1 MTPRGPAEG
10 DARDAARTS
19 ESSHEKL
26 SRTEIV
32 TTALEVLDEHG
43 LPNLSMRRIS
53 DSLEVQPSAL
63 YWHFPNK
70 QSLLAAVSDRI
81 LHPLT
86 AETWR
91 LPGAETEAGT
101 QQTRTLALHLR
112 TALLS
117 RRDGAELV
125 SSSFALGLLTVDLV
139 RMTSGAAR
147 SDFTLDGAGGRTCA
161 EAVVHYTIGQA
172 FHEQQQIHA
181 ATVGAIDA
189 RNQDPLGPQD
199 PTERF
204 TAGLDLILAGA
215 AALARRAESAADS
228 AKGETTTAP

>member
-10 DARDAARTS
+10 ASRDAARTPA
-19 ESSHEKL
+19 SSHEKL

-53 DSLEVQPSAL
+53 DYLEVQPSAL

-81 LHPLT
+81 LRSLT
-86 AETWR
+86 TETW
-91 LPGAETEAGT
+91 LFPGKGVEPGT
-101 QQTRTLALHLR
+101 QQTRTLALQLR

-125 SSSFALGLLTVDLV
+125 SSSFALGLLSVDLV

-147 SDFTLDGAGGRTCA
+147 SDFTLEGAGSRTCA

-172 FHEQQQIHA
+172 FHEQQRTHA
-181 ATVGAIDA
+181 AEVGALQA
-189 RNQDPLGPQD
+189 HTQDPLEPKD

-215 AALARRAESAADS
+215 AALAKD
-228 AKGETTTAP
+228 ETSTAL

>member
-10 DARDAARTS
+10 ASRTPA
-19 ESSHEKL
+19 SSHEKL

-53 DSLEVQPSAL
+53 DYLEVQPSAL

-70 QSLLAAVSDRI
+70 QSLLAGVSDRI
-81 LHPLT
+81 LRPL
-86 AETWR
+86 APE
-91 LPGAETEAGT
+91 PGA
-101 QQTRTLALHLR
+101 QQTRTLALQLR

-147 SDFTLDGAGGRTCA
+147 SDFALDGADSRTCA
-161 EAVVHYTIGQA
+161 EAIVHYTIGQA
-172 FHEQQQIHA
+172 FHEQQQTHA
-181 ATVGAIDA
+181 AEVGALQAHD
-189 RNQDPLGPQD
+189 QDPLEPQD

-215 AALARRAESAADS
+215 ATLAKD
-228 AKGETTTAP
+228 ETSTAP

>member
-1 MTPRGPAEG
+1 MTPRGPAG
-10 DARDAARTS
+10 GS
-19 ESSHEKL
+19 GLEKL

-53 DSLEVQPSAL
+53 DYLEVQPSAL

-86 AETWR
+86 AETW
-91 LPGAETEAGT
+91 LPPGAGVEPGT
-101 QQTRTLALHLR
+101 RQTRTLAIQLR

-125 SSSFALGLLTVDLV
+125 SSSFALDLLTVDLV
-139 RMTSGAAR
+139 RMISGAAH
-147 SDFTLDGAGGRTCA
+147 SDFALGHAGSRTCA
-161 EAVVHYTIGQA
+161 DAVVHYTIGQV
-172 FHEQQQIHA
+172 FHEQQQAHA
-181 ATVGAIDA
+181 AAVGALQA
-189 RNQDPLGPQD
+189 RTPDPLSRQD
-199 PTERF
+199 PTDRF

-215 AALARRAESAADS
+215 AGLATDEPS
-228 AKGETTTAP
+228 TTP